1 MKRNISTTLFSS
13 LVILCVVFVTV
24 YLNAKGDNHHYT
36 NEIRREMAKTRNVV
50 QLNDRNEKLTIPIGT
65 TLQYSGYVYGSTGQ
79 DFMVE
84 YDKKAF
90 KSSYIEAPARPVEE
104 IMMPGG
110 DGGTETI
117 RLKALKK
124 GRFKIK
130 VTTYQ
135 AGSVNNVFI
144 YDVTVVS
151 ANKK

>member
-1 MKRNISTTLFSS
+1 MKSRILISIMSVFLLVLVTFLARNP
-13 LVILCVVFVTV
+13 
-24 YLNAKGDNHHYT
+24 NANAETKDYT
-36 NEIRREMAKTRNVV
+36 NEIGRVMNKTRGVV

-65 TLQYSGYVYGSTGQ
+65 TLQYSSYVYGSTGQ

-90 KSSYIEAPARPVEE
+90 KSSYIEAPARLVEE

-110 DGGTETI
+110 GGGTETI

-124 GRFKIK
+124 GKFKIK